1 MSEFELSREET
12 EEIDAKVGRIH
23 SQFRA
28 IEDEMTTLLERVK
41 EMEHQAEMSEEQQ
54 PISGNGEVVP
64 VQENWMSKNGF
75 DMLRAYAGP
84 PKSLTATIT
93 TEEGHTYKGVLY
105 LVKEQ
110 EDEQNV

>member
-41 EMEHQAEMSEEQQ
+41 EMEHQVKAYHDALNNVLSMFINVRGTDYHCVDKGLKALALHPELPTGMDLTPLIDEM
-54 PISGNGEVVP
+54 EV
-64 VQENWMSKNGF
+64 KNG
-75 DMLRAYAGP
+75 R
-84 PKSLTATIT
+84 
-93 TEEGHTYKGVLY
+93 
-105 LVKEQ
+105 
-110 EDEQNV
+110 